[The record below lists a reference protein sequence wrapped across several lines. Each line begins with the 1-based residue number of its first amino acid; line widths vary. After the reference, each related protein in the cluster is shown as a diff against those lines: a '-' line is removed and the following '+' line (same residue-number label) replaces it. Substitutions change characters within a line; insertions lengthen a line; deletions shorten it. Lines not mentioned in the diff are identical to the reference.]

1 MVSVEVRRSK
11 ISGSVTC
18 PPSKSYTHRAV
29 AIASLAVGEST
40 VTNPLL
46 ARDTI
51 ATINACKILGSDL
64 KQNDS
69 AVKINGRNEFS
80 SGDREINAE
89 NSGTTIRIATAMS
102 ALVQSGKTTL
112 TGDESLRKRPMQPL
126 LDALKQLGVE
136 CHSVANGTPPLV
148 VNGGGIKGGQA
159 KIIGDVSSQFIS
171 ALLIACIYADKDV
184 KIEVKSE
191 QVSKPYIDATLATM
205 QKFGVR
211 IENNH
216 YTKYHIRP
224 QKYRPASF
232 AVPSDFSSA
241 AMMLAAG
248 VVAGEITAKGLNFE
262 LPQADA
268 KIIDILHDMGVSV
281 KLDKSKGTVSVAAP
295 EKLEA
300 DTFNL
305 NNTPDL
311 LPVVSILALKAKG
324 KVTIKGVAH
333 TRVKETDRIANIA
346 VELKKLGAEIE
357 EFEDGLSIK
366 ASEKLKNAKLDAYND
381 HRLFMAFCI
390 ASLLTEKCIVEG
402 LESVDVSYPTFI
414 DDFIKL
420 GASVQKV

>member
-11 ISGSVTC
+11 ISGSVIC
-18 PPSKSYTHRAV
+18 PPSKSYTHRVV

-51 ATINACKILGSDL
+51 ATINACKILGSDV
-64 KQNDS
+64 KQNDTTIR
-69 AVKINGRNEFS
+69 INGRNEFS
-80 SGDREINAE
+80 SNDREINAE

-102 ALVQSGKTTL
+102 SLVQSGKTIL

-136 CHSVANGTPPLV
+136 CRSLANGMPPLV
-148 VNGGGIKGGQA
+148 VSGGGIKGGHA

-171 ALLIACIYADKDV
+171 ALLISCIYSDKDV
-184 KIEVKSE
+184 EIEVQSE
-191 QVSKPYIDATLATM
+191 QVSKPYIDATLAVM
-205 QKFGVR
+205 QKFGAR

-216 YTKYHIRP
+216 YTNYYIRP
-224 QKYRPASF
+224 MKYRPVSF

-248 VVAGEITAKGLNFE
+248 AVGGEITVRGLNFE

-281 KLDKSKGTVSVAAP
+281 KLDRSKGTVSVTGP

-300 DTFNL
+300 GTFNL

-311 LPVVSILALKAKG
+311 LPVVSVLALKAKG

-390 ASLLTEKCIVEG
+390 ASLLTEKCVVEG

-420 GASVQKV
+420 GANVQKV

>member
-51 ATINACKILGSDL
+51 ATINACRVLGSDL
-64 KQNDS
+64 KQND
-69 AVKINGRNEFS
+69 ATLKINGRNEFS

-89 NSGTTIRIATAMS
+89 NSGTTIRVVTAMS
-102 ALVQSGKTTL
+102 ALVRSGKTTL

-126 LDALKQLGVE
+126 LDGLKQLGVE
-136 CHSVANGTPPLV
+136 CRSLANGTPPLV
-148 VNGGGIKGGQA
+148 VKGGGIKGGHT

-171 ALLIACIYADKDV
+171 ALLISSIYADKDV
-184 KIEVKSE
+184 EIEVQSE

-205 QKFGVR
+205 QKFSVN

-216 YTKYHIRP
+216 YAKYHIRP
-224 QKYRPASF
+224 HKYRPASF

-248 VVAGEITAKGLNFE
+248 AVAGEITVKGLNFE

-281 KLDKSKGTVSVAAP
+281 KLDRSKGTVIVTAP
-295 EKLEA
+295 EKLEG

-311 LPVVSILALKAKG
+311 LPVVSVLALKAKG

-333 TRVKETDRIANIA
+333 TRVKETDRISNIA

-414 DDFIKL
+414 NDFTKL

>member
-1 MVSVEVRRSK
+1 
-11 ISGSVTC
+11 
-18 PPSKSYTHRAV
+18 
-29 AIASLAVGEST
+29 
-40 VTNPLL
+40 
-46 ARDTI
+46 
-51 ATINACKILGSDL
+51 
-64 KQNDS
+64 
-69 AVKINGRNEFS
+69 
-80 SGDREINAE
+80 
-89 NSGTTIRIATAMS
+89 
-102 ALVQSGKTTL
+102 
-112 TGDESLRKRPMQPL
+112 MQRF
-126 LDALKQLGVE
+126 G
-136 CHSVANGTPPLV
+136 
-148 VNGGGIKGGQA
+148 A
-159 KIIGDVSSQFIS
+159 K
-171 ALLIACIYADKDV
+171 
-184 KIEVKSE
+184 
-191 QVSKPYIDATLATM
+191 
-205 QKFGVR
+205 

-216 YTKYHIRP
+216 YTNYHIRP
-224 QKYRPASF
+224 QKYRQASF

-248 VVAGEITAKGLNFE
+248 AVAGEITVKGLNFE

-281 KLDKSKGTVSVAAP
+281 KLDKSKGAVSVVAP

-311 LPVVSILALKAKG
+311 LPVVSVLALKAKG

-390 ASLLTEKCIVEG
+390 ASLLTEKCIVDG
-402 LESVDVSYPTFI
+402 LESVDVSYPNFI
-414 DDFIKL
+414 DDFMKL
-420 GASVQKV
+420 GASVQRV